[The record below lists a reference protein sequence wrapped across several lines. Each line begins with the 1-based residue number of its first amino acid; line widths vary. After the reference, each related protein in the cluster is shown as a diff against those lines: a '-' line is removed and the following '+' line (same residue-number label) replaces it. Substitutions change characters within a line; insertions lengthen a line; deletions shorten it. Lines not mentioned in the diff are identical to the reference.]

1 MSNPAKYYLR
11 NALYAITLMCFNGAI
26 IQTFLSACGV
36 SLKDIGMFTAAS
48 SVSQVV
54 VMLFCSGI
62 VDRIR
67 DVKRACALFHL
78 PMALFFLALIPLCVV
93 QSLSPKQ
100 VFWLVLILGIVQNLF
115 VGFRNILE
123 YKLPYLIIPMEQ
135 YPRLVSV
142 DGVIS
147 GFIGILAS
155 AAISFFLA
163 RLPYFQVMAV
173 VFALCILFFVLCWIL
188 SGHLQVLHQP
198 EEQRIAPPSPS
209 VLKGRPLTLKDILK
223 MKSFYL
229 LILPNF
235 IRGCSMGIMGVVAV
249 IGINDLALSE
259 ARSAYIATAVTTGTI
274 LGGLIYA
281 LLSRRFTSRCMC
293 MVGSVTML
301 LSTPL
306 MLVGG
311 SYPFFLAMLIV
322 ATVGQLIVGYAV
334 PVMVTEFVPYEV
346 MGRYTSWRLAV
357 TTIGTAFANMVV
369 GVAVG
374 KVSSMLLLTAAGV
387 LQMASGIAYF
397 AYSRFHTRGE
407 PRSQRAKASANL

>member
-11 NALYAITLMCFNGAI
+11 NALYAVTLMCFNGAI
-26 IQTFLSACGV
+26 IQAFLSACGV
-36 SLKDIGMFTAAS
+36 SLQNIGMFTAAS

-54 VMLFCSGI
+54 VMLFCSGF

-67 DVKRACALFHL
+67 NVKRSCALFHL
-78 PMALFFLALIPLCVV
+78 PMTLFFLALIPLCVV
-93 QSLSPKQ
+93 QDIPPDR
-100 VFWLVLILGIVQNLF
+100 VFWMVLVLGVVQNLF

-147 GFIGILAS
+147 GLVGILAS

-163 RLPYFQVMAV
+163 RLPYFQVMTAV
-173 VFALCILFFVLCWIL
+173 FSLCILLLAACWFL
-188 SGHLQVLHQP
+188 SDRLKALHLP

-209 VLKGRPLTLKDILK
+209 SPEGRPVSLPDILR

-249 IGINDLALSE
+249 IGINDLSLSE
-259 ARSAYIATAVTTGTI
+259 ARSTYIATAVTAGTI
-274 LGGLIYA
+274 LGGLAYA
-281 LLSRRFTSRCMC
+281 LLSRRFTSRWLCMA
-293 MVGSVTML
+293 GSVMML

-306 MLVGG
+306 MLAGQN
-311 SYPFFLAMLIV
+311 YPFFLAMLLI
-322 ATVGQLIVGYAV
+322 AIVGQLIVGYAI

-369 GVAVG
+369 GMAVG
-374 KVSSMLLLTAAGV
+374 KISSVLLLAAAGV
-387 LQMASGIAYF
+387 LQMAAGLAYF
-397 AYSRFHTRGE
+397 CYSRTH
-407 PRSQRAKASANL
+407 SRAGRALLPDKG